1 MANMYERLLG
11 DSYKKLHPKLQKRYE
26 ITEENSFTGEGKM
39 DEIYGGSFFVKL
51 ILKIASKFR
60 MFFSERGRKCHLQ
73 YIIPLSEM
81 NMEMNLCGGIVLFIF
96 IIRKDTLTPLCRWM
110 KRIMKF

>member
-11 DSYKKLHPKLQKRYE
+11 DSYNKLHPKLQKRYE

-60 MFFSERGRKCHLQ
+60 MFFPERGKKVPFTIHNTAERDEHGHELVRW
-73 YIIPLSEM
+73 
-81 NMEMNLCGGIVLFIF
+81 NRTFTFV
-96 IIRKDTLTPLCRWM
+96 IRKDILMR
-110 KRIMKF
+110 

>member
-60 MFFSERGRKCHLQ
+60 MFFLSGGRKCHLQ

-81 NMEMNLCGGIVLFIF
+81 NMEMNLCGGIVLFTF
-96 IIRKDTLTPLCRWM
+96 VIRKDILMR
-110 KRIMKF
+110 